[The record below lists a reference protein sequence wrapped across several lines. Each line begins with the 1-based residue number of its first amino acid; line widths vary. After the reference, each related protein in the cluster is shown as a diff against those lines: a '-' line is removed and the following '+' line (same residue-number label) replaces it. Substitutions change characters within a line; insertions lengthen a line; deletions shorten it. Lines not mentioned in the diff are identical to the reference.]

1 MKRTP
6 ILGQSDEAAPGD
18 EPVTPI
24 QAIVW
29 TVSAV
34 AWVILINAI
43 LPVVPQ

>member
-1 MKRTP
+1 MNRAP
-6 ILGQSDEAAPGD
+6 ILGQADNVRPGD